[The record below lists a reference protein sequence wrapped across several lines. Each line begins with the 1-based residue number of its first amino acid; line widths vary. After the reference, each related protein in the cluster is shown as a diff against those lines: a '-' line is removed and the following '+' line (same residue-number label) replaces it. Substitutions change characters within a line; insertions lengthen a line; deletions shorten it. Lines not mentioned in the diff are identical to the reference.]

1 MLYLIDLVR
10 FRETVESKL
19 KLITSILTV
28 DFSERFC

>member
-19 KLITSILTV
+19 KLITLILTV